1 MLIAG
6 RYLYEWSHIS
16 LILDSFGVATSSVD
30 FRALTHTRC
39 RVAAEESKETV
50 RFGNSLEYLV

>member
-1 MLIAG
+1 MVAYQSNF
-6 RYLYEWSHIS
+6 RFVWRRHV
-16 LILDSFGVATSSVD
+16 FGEVD